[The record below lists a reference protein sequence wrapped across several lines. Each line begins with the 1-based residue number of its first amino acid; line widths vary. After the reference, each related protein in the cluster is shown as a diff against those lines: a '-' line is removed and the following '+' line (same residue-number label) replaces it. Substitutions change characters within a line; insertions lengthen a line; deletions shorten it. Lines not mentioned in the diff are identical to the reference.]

1 MNTNW
6 PCIYRQ
12 GHISNVVLSHVLLSI
27 LNLVLLCMH
36 VGFTKYWIKMREIVV
51 QKFSVKFAIGVLVK
65 LWYTITWLLLSSCVL
80 GTLGRAKWSSL
91 RYLQQVRV
99 HVFWFSMSTSEKSL
113 VSRYLLGKIVWDL
126 LPKCHTLWIMKVLSR
141 RPKGKFVFLNRCLP
155 WDDLPF
161 VNDKKN
167 EGPNLHEAKIVLIK
181 NF

>member
-6 PCIYRQ
+6 PCIYR
-12 GHISNVVLSHVLLSI
+12 HISNVVLSHVLLSI

-113 VSRYLLGKIVWDL
+113 VSRYLLGKFVWDL
-126 LPKCHTLWIMKVLSR
+126 LPKSHTLWIMKVLSR
-141 RPKGKFVFLNRCLP
+141 RPEGKFVFLNRCLP

-161 VNDKKN
+161 VNDKKMK
-167 EGPNLHEAKIVLIK
+167 ALIYMK
-181 NF
+181 PRSFEWRI